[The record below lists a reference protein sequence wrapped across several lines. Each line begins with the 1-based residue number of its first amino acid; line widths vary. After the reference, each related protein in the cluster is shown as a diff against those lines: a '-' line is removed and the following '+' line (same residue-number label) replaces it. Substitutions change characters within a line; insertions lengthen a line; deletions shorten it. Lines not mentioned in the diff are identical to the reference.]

1 MPPQAIIIGM
11 PPVIMAIMR
20 LQYSMNMSFDMSS
33 IGIISQTMPV
43 AVILQVILH
52 IIMGIGIMPPII
64 PIPWGI
70 MFIMP
75 FIGIMPW
82 GIIPPIIGMFMGIM
96 PLIGM
101 FIIGICIWG
110 FISGGSVSLE
120 ATRERAAVGREH
132 YAAMVNRAT
141 TFAAATTLS
150 SAPNGG
156 TVRPGRNEGQFQRC
170 RRFRTAHSCSK
181 PVAR

>member
-11 PPVIMAIMR
+11 PPCIMAIMR

-64 PIPWGI
+64 PMPWGI

-75 FIGIMPW
+75 FIGIIPW

-96 PLIGM
+96 PLMGM
-101 FIIGICIWG
+101 FIIGIWG
-110 FISGGSVSLE
+110 LISGSSVSLE
-120 ATRERAAVGREH
+120 ATPKRAAVGGS
-132 YAAMVNRAT
+132 T
-141 TFAAATTLS
+141 T
-150 SAPNGG
+150 
-156 TVRPGRNEGQFQRC
+156 PGR
-170 RRFRTAHSCSK
+170 
-181 PVAR
+181 